1 MTELPRRLSTAEAVS
16 QVVRRNYVLYEAL
29 RLKLVNYHALA
40 ARIMPGVEELTGKK
54 ARLPTLVVAVK
65 RFSDSM
71 TEERAAELQGIL
83 GDARVTLTGGVVE
96 VSVRVGDVPPSKV
109 LNEVLELVPWLSA
122 MPEILQLP
130 GVVKV
135 MVTGEDA
142 LLIEREL
149 GDRFQTTVGDGMA
162 KIGVHVSQR
171 AEKMVG
177 LTTYITELLYRNGI
191 VIHSAYIG
199 RPDFLLVVE
208 EKFGARAYEVLR
220 EKAKEQSR
228 GVP

>member
-1 MTELPRRLSTAEAVS
+1 MTELPRKLSTAEAVS
-16 QVVRRNYVLYEAL
+16 LVVRKNYVVYEAL
-29 RLKLVNYHALA
+29 RLKVVNYHALA
-40 ARIMPGVEELTGKK
+40 ARVASSVEELTGKK
-54 ARLPTLVVAVK
+54 AKLPTLVVAVK
-65 RFSDSM
+65 RFSDSLN
-71 TEERAAELQGIL
+71 EERVAELQGIL

-96 VSVRVGDVPPSKV
+96 VSVRGGDVPPSKV
-109 LNEVLELVPWLSA
+109 LSEVLKLVPRLSA

-130 GVVKV
+130 GAVKV

-149 GDRFQTTVGDGMA
+149 GDQFQTTVGDGMA
-162 KIGVHVSQR
+162 KIGVRISQR

-208 EKFGARAYEVLR
+208 EKFGVRAYDVLR
-220 EKAKEQSR
+220 ENAKEQSR
-228 GVP
+228 TGL